1 MLGGRRFLRDDWYMG
16 RLLPLFVLIDIALI
30 VIALI
35 DCLSSDE
42 SEIRALPKVAWVF
55 IILLFAPIG
64 PIVWFVAGRPQRA
77 KTANNTWSP
86 GSGFPESS
94 RPNRRRPIAPDDDPE
109 FLRGIA
115 KSSKEDDEMFRRWE
129 EDLRRRE
136 DELRRKQ
143 QDEEGP
149 AKES

>member
-1 MLGGRRFLRDDWYMG
+1 MG
-16 RLLPLFVLIDIALI
+16 RLLPLYALIHIALV

-42 SEIRALPKVAWVF
+42 SEIRALPKVIWVF
-55 IILLFAPIG
+55 LILLFAPIG

-77 KTANNTWSP
+77 KAASNSWAP
-86 GSGFPESS
+86 GGGFPEST
-94 RPNRRRPIAPDDDPE
+94 RPKRPIAPDDDPE

-115 KSSKEDDEMFRRWE
+115 KPSKEDDAMFKQWE

-143 QDEEGP
+143 QGEDEP
-149 AKES
+149 TKDS